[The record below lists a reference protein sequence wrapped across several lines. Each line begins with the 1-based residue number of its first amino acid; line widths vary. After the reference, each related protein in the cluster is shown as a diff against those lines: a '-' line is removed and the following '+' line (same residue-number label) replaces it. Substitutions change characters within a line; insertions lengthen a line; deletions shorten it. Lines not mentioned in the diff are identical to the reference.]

1 MSLSLSTVMIQAFT
15 LEPVSVLL
23 IGNGDGD
30 DLSDGHDLGVAEGN
44 DGGLLDLVVRILP
57 QF

>member
-1 MSLSLSTVMIQAFT
+1 MIQAFT